1 MCLGVRR
8 VCRLIVKV
16 SSGAAAV
23 GCDLIQRRLP
33 LWLLP
38 GVGALRL
45 RTLPG
50 GIFVIQK
57 PCPVGQ
63 QHQPPLQRGTPLQK
77 NIQFVPTL
85 CCKRGQTDAGV
96 AAGLLHDGTAGFQQS
111 GFFRSIE
118 YLFYSIL

>member
-1 MCLGVRR
+1 MAPEG
-8 VCRLIVKV
+8 
-16 SSGAAAV
+16 
-23 GCDLIQRRLP
+23 
-33 LWLLP
+33 LLQ
-38 GVGALRL
+38 LS
-45 RTLPG
+45 G

-96 AAGLLHDGTAGFQQS
+96 AAELPQSPTATAPSRMGP
-111 GFFRSIE
+111 
-118 YLFYSIL
+118 LA